1 MFKHF
6 AIATIAAATV
16 LSAAP
21 SFAQSLEI
29 GPGGVRLVEPGAER
43 PMRRGMDISERE
55 AVRIARAEGLRNVD
69 NIDRTRS
76 RFIVEGTDRRGNDVR
91 VSVDRRT
98 GEVISVD

>member
-1 MFKHF
+1 MLKYF
-6 AIATIAAATV
+6 AIAAIAAAALV
-16 LSAAP
+16 PPAP
-21 SFAQSLEI
+21 SLAQSLEI
-29 GPGGVRLVEPGAER
+29 GPGGVRLVEPRVER

-76 RFIVEGTDRRGNDVR
+76 RFIVEGTDRRGNDIR

-98 GEVISVD
+98 GDVISVD